1 MPTAVYDTQKNF
13 RTMPAI
19 ENLKEI
25 EIVPPL
31 IVEVKEEPKQE
42 VIEVKSMPESP
53 DTGSKTRLK
62 NSPS

>member
-31 IVEVKEEPKQE
+31 IVEVKEEPK
-42 VIEVKSMPESP
+42 
-53 DTGSKTRLK
+53 
-62 NSPS
+62 